1 MLNTILSM
9 IFLNSQ
15 YIFLF
20 ILPHNTFS
28 KLIIYFCYSFVLSYF
43 FWIFMSI
50 FGKAFKFTLSTS
62 ATIVL
67 PTTATIPSDPF
78 DFCPD

>member
-1 MLNTILSM
+1 MLNTILSI

-28 KLIIYFCYSFVLSYF
+28 KLIIYFCYSFILSYF
-43 FWIFMSI
+43 FWMFMSI
-50 FGKAFKFTLSTS
+50 FGRAFKFTLSN
-62 ATIVL
+62 VCNCY
-67 PTTATIPSDPF
+67 TANCRNNSIRSF
-78 DFCPD
+78 